1 MTEPRDQRI
10 QDGRDVTRSGPGRR
24 RIRRIAVT
32 RIVDGPKYKVIGKI
46 GDPTLLRGAMN
57 VNGWN
62 RYHIIAR
69 GPMILQF
76 LNSQLMA
83 VAIDEDSAH
92 AVPEGVLGFQMH
104 TGPPFKIEY
113 RNVMYRKLN

>member
-1 MTEPRDQRI
+1 MVGT
-10 QDGRDVTRSGPGRR
+10 
-24 RIRRIAVT
+24 
-32 RIVDGPKYKVIGKI
+32 I
-46 GDPTLLRGAMN
+46 GDRTLLRGVMN

-69 GPMILQF
+69 GPVMIQLI
-76 LNSQLMA
+76 NSQLMSA
-83 VAIDEDSAH
+83 AIDEDANH

-113 RNVMYRKLN
+113 RNVLYRKL